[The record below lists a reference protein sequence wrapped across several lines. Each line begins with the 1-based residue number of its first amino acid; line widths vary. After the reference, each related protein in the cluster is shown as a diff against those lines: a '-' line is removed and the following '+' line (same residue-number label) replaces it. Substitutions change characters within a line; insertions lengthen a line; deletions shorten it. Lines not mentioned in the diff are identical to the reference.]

1 MPWGQLYTLAN
12 WWVQPQ
18 GWYLTH
24 NYKRSTVFVCYSDL
38 ITEMSMLPRWEC
50 GLYRLHPEQIL
61 VHPVTNIS
69 SLGKFDWGVWCV
81 IIFLW
86 VQFWI
91 RLAAESYRGKKVRT
105 AASYA
110 VRSVNKSRDTHN
122 CIRDEPQYA
131 ICVVFTTRLFYK
143 ALKLMLCHLT
153 WQITRNYIV
162 LTVATV
168 TRQVTARWQYWA

>member
-1 MPWGQLYTLAN
+1 MPWRQLYTIAN

-81 IIFLW
+81 IIFCEYNFEFDWL
-86 VQFWI
+86 
-91 RLAAESYRGKKVRT
+91 LKVT
-105 AASYA
+105 A
-110 VRSVNKSRDTHN
+110 VRKFVPRPPMRWDRWISHVTHTIASETSHSMRSVSFSPLVYFTKPWNW
-122 CIRDEPQYA
+122 C
-131 ICVVFTTRLFYK
+131 CV
-143 ALKLMLCHLT
+143 T
-153 WQITRNYIV
+153 WHGK
-162 LTVATV
+162 
-168 TRQVTARWQYWA
+168 